1 MQVGLPKAAGN
12 LRERLS
18 SFVGRDAELE
28 QLREALRCSRLVTL
42 TGPGGGGQDPPGGG
56 GGRRTAR
63 RAPKRRLARRAGQRR
78 QGRRAAPATA
88 SALEASAFA
97 GPQPAGSTT
106 QLIVRHLAGR
116 SLVVVLDN
124 CEHVIGEAAALADTL
139 LGAVPGLRL
148 IATSREPLGIPGEVL
163 VPWARW
169 PGGAP
174 RGHITRSPMSQMWPR
189 SRRPC
194 ADYSLSGPARQR
206 QPPPRVVSPRS
217 FGRRRR
223 DPPQTTRRS
232 PGHHLRPADLSP
244 TSAHPGNLA
253 LMQPMR
259 ENPSHHDHPAAA
271 GLAVDVHGRVVTAK
285 RQAAARYRQAQRAA
299 DSRLATTALRL
310 AVHDHPPSGSPS
322 PTSTPSPE
330 RDAITGTASQSRTP
344 TVIVLE
350 GATA

>member
-42 TGPGGGGQDPPGGG
+42 TVPGGAGK
-56 GGRRTAR
+56 T
-63 RAPKRRLARRAGQRR
+63 RLAVEAAAALREEHRDGAWLVELASVAQAGEL
-78 QGRRAAPATA
+78 APATA

-174 RGHITRSPMSQMWPR
+174 RGRITRSPMSQMWPR
-189 SRRPC
+189 SRPPC

-244 TSAHPGNLA
+244 TSAPPQRTRATLHSCSQCVRTPATMTTRPLPG
-253 LMQPMR
+253 
-259 ENPSHHDHPAAA
+259 
-271 GLAVDVHGRVVTAK
+271 
-285 RQAAARYRQAQRAA
+285 
-299 DSRLATTALRL
+299 LRL
-310 AVHDHPPSGSPS
+310 TSTAAWSPQNGRLLRGTGRHNAPPARAWPLRRCGSPS
-322 PTSTPSPE
+322 TTTRLRARRRRPRRHHRNGTPSPE
-330 RDAITGTASQSRTP
+330 RRANREP
-344 TVIVLE
+344 RR
-350 GATA
+350 